1 MLLAMMMLYT
11 PPVAAAA
18 PAAGAT
24 ALGPEF
30 VVGDVPGGQHCETW
44 TGNLTNM
51 CPAAASSDTLWH
63 GYFWTGY
70 Q

>member
-44 TGNLTNM
+44 TGNTTKL